1 VPTGNGIVTDTP
13 VSLVIGAGVF
23 IKDHAYVGPTIDNNL
38 FAVER
43 TMFAPELNGILWDL
57 QGTDYINRSVPRIEA
72 TVPSIS
78 TAVMGSTLPGL
89 TDTATPGMTVF
100 TDSGAR
106 RIADAD
112 YHDYELDLERPNGG
126 QIQFEVDNAINTGG
140 LEGDAAGRRA
150 LRPAPGPHRPR
161 HRLVALDGAVA
172 DPAPRRRVLTMDLA
186 IVAALAL
193 TLGLV
198 LGFGAGA
205 VRALRVEA
213 RRRAAAGASGVLAQ
227 VWGEGAPTR
236 SPADVWAGRIRI
248 VLGGVEY
255 ILPVAPRKVARD
267 WLDVARRQLRATAAL
282 IEAKDVPDA
291 LRALAGH
298 TDTLY
303 DLLADYASRV
313 GVTLP
318 VRDSE
323 LDFAS
328 DPRDPPR
335 DRGGVGCAPPF
346 SRRARDERADE
357 PDEWAVSGVYDF
369 IAREFGWGRD
379 YVDDVLSDEQLVAY
393 LDAAQER
400 LEVRSSAPS
409 STAGSKPSASAR
421 SSRTTTSSTA
431 AGAPVPARAPGS
443 SAASPAPL
451 SSRP

>member
-1 VPTGNGIVTDTP
+1 M
-13 VSLVIGAGVF
+13 
-23 IKDHAYVGPTIDNNL
+23 
-38 FAVER
+38 E
-43 TMFAPELNGILWDL
+43 
-57 QGTDYINRSVPRIEA
+57 
-72 TVPSIS
+72 
-78 TAVMGSTLPGL
+78 
-89 TDTATPGMTVF
+89 
-100 TDSGAR
+100 
-106 RIADAD
+106 
-112 YHDYELDLERPNGG
+112 
-126 QIQFEVDNAINTGG
+126 
-140 LEGDAAGRRA
+140 
-150 LRPAPGPHRPR
+150 
-161 HRLVALDGAVA
+161 
-172 DPAPRRRVLTMDLA
+172 LA

-267 WLDVARRQLRATAAL
+267 WLTSLDGSFAATAAL

-303 DLLADYASRV
+303 DLLADYAARV

-328 DPRDPPR
+328 DPEILRATVEVWAALHPLAVALATSEPTSPTSGPSAASTTSSPASSDGVATTSTTSSPTSSSSPTSTPPR
-335 DRGGVGCAPPF
+335 SA
-346 SRRARDERADE
+346 SK
-357 PDEWAVSGVYDF
+357 
-369 IAREFGWGRD
+369 
-379 YVDDVLSDEQLVAY
+379 
-393 LDAAQER
+393 
-400 LEVRSSAPS
+400 RSSAPS
-409 STAGSKPSASAR
+409 STAGSKPSAPAR

-431 AGAPVPARAPGS
+431 SGAPVPGRAPGS